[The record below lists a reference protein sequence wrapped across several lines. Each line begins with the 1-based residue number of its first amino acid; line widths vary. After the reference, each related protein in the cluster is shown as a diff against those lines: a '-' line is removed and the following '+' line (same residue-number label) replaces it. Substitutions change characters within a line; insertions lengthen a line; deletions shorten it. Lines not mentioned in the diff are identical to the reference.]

1 MNTET
6 IIEPKKIFRIGIIN
20 IFIFIALL
28 RLTNFNFY
36 LSQFLGFETEIN
48 NTGGNAFNFINY
60 IGVALLGIIL
70 FTKIRTLKARWK
82 SAWPI
87 YVIMGIYLINALVTP
102 YANYSWLIYQEIFL
116 TIALVLHIYIQKVS
130 PSYVDRFIR
139 GTKYFFAASI
149 AFVIFSTFMI
159 LSQNS
164 LGYYVQEFNEVFVQ
178 SLDDYGIMKQRY
190 GYLLG
195 FLVSYIFFILK
206 GWPKKVALLFL
217 IAATGFGIR
226 SFLIGMVGAIG
237 VFTVR
242 RKKQFL
248 FLVGALIAASWF
260 ILLPQMDSLIY
271 DTRFYSF
278 KNGYDIIL
286 KFPFGVGLGGYP
298 IYTEEYH
305 RQLFAAFRDV
315 SAVLDYIPLAP
326 ESDLVHLFGSLGLIF
341 GGMHLVLQLRLI
353 WFTYVLQPLMSSF
366 QKCIMFYF
374 CFMTFFGISEDS
386 IFSINYWVFFGLASG
401 IVASLLYKKSK
412 LSHD

>member
-6 IIEPKKIFRIGIIN
+6 RIEPNKIFRLGIIN

-36 LSQFLGFETEIN
+36 LSQIFGFETEIN

-70 FTKIRTLKARWK
+70 FTKVRSLRTRWK

-87 YVIMGIYLINALVTP
+87 YVIMAIYLINTWITP
-102 YANYSWLIYQEIFL
+102 YANHTWLIYQEIFL
-116 TIALVLHIYIQKVS
+116 AIAVLLHIYIQKVS
-130 PSYVDRFIR
+130 PSFTDRFIR
-139 GTKYFFAASI
+139 GTKYFFMASI
-149 AFVIFSTFMI
+149 VLVTFCSFII

-164 LGYYVQEFNEVFVQ
+164 IGYYIQEFNEVFVQ

-195 FLVSYIFFILK
+195 FLVSYIFFIIK
-206 GWPKKVALLFL
+206 GWPKKIALLLL
-217 IAATGFGIR
+217 IAVTGFGIR
-226 SFLIGMVGAIG
+226 SFLIGMFGAIG
-237 VFTVR
+237 IFSLR
-242 RKKQFL
+242 NKRQFVAL
-248 FLVGALIAASWF
+248 FGLTLIGVWYV
-260 ILLPQMDSLIY
+260 LLPQLDNLIY
-271 DTRFYSF
+271 DTRYYSYI
-278 KNGYDIIL
+278 NAYDIVQR
-286 KFPFGVGLGGYP
+286 FPFGVGLGGYP
-298 IYTEEYH
+298 SYTEEYH
-305 RQLFAAFRDV
+305 RQLFASFRNI

-326 ESDLVHLFGSLGLIF
+326 ESDLVHLFGSLGLVF
-341 GGMHLVLQLRLI
+341 GSLHLAIQLRLL
-353 WFTYVLQPLMSSF
+353 WFTYVLQPLMNSF

-401 IVASLLYKKSK
+401 IVASLLHKKSI
-412 LSHD
+412 STHE